1 MKKIKLLLNGLLVST
16 ILILASS
23 KVFSMPPALQDDIK
37 HAMQK
42 GDFRQGVQLGMMAGS
57 LTSLCLMAKEGVVL
71 PGEGP
76 LTVNYLNDMS
86 SQLLAKVRS
95 EFDDYLFPYQKVGL
109 NMGIVE
115 CNKLLG
121 LQLHYR

>member
-1 MKKIKLLLNGLLVST
+1 MKRIKFLLNGLLVST
-16 ILILASS
+16 LLILAPS
-23 KVFSMPPALQDDIK
+23 KVFSMPPGLQDDIK
-37 HAMQK
+37 HAMHK
-42 GDFRQGVQLGMMAGS
+42 GDFRQGVQFGMMAGS

-76 LTVNYLNDMS
+76 LTVNDLNDMS
-86 SQLLAKVRS
+86 SQLLAKARS

-109 NMGIVE
+109 NMGIIE

-121 LQLHYR
+121 VQLDYR